1 MPGKSMAKQEE
12 DFQAEDDAR
21 TLMRAEEIRNSP
33 KRLKKAKGKLE
44 KQRKE
49 AQDAEKRN
57 KLEQK
62 VAKKL
67 KDAT

>member
-1 MPGKSMAKQEE
+1 MPGKSVAKQEE

-21 TLMRAEEIRNSP
+21 TLMRAEEIRNDP

-49 AQDAEKRN
+49 AEDAEKRN
-57 KLEQK
+57 RLEQK

>member
-1 MPGKSMAKQEE
+1 MPGKSIAKQEE

-21 TLMRAEEIRNSP
+21 TLMRAEEIRNDAN
-33 KRLKKAKGKLE
+33 RLKKAKKKLD

-49 AQDAEKRN
+49 AEEAEKRN